1 MPVETKTTCPY
12 CGVGCGVIA
21 TVNDSGVV
29 SVKGDPDHPANFGRL
44 CSKGSAL
51 AETIDLE
58 GRLLH
63 PEINGKRAAW
73 DEALDL
79 VASRF
84 SETIAEHGPDSVAF
98 YVSGQ
103 LLTEDYY
110 LANKLMKG
118 FIGSANIDTN
128 SRLCMSSSVAGHR
141 RAFGADTVPGTY
153 EDMELAD
160 LVILTGS
167 NLAWCHPVLYQRLA
181 AAKAARPGMKV
192 VVIDPR
198 RTMSADIADMRL
210 AIRPDGD
217 VALFTGLLAHLS
229 DSLAIDRAYVQNH
242 TVGFDAAMQ
251 TARAHS
257 LTEIAAATGLTIAEL
272 ISFYELFERTE
283 KTVTCYSQGVN
294 QSESGTDK
302 VNAIINCHLATG
314 RIGRPGM
321 GPFSLTGQPNAM
333 GGREVGGLANMLAA
347 HMAIESAEVR
357 GRVQRFWGSPV
368 IAQKPGLKA
377 VDMFRA
383 VADGRI
389 KALWIMAT
397 NPVVSMPDAG
407 AVETA
412 IKACPFVVVSDV
424 MASTDTAR
432 HAHVLLPSLGW
443 GEKDGTVTNSERRI
457 SRQRGFLP
465 VPGQARADWWQMA
478 EVGRRMGFGAAFA
491 FRQPSEIFA
500 EHAALS
506 GFENAGNR
514 DFDISGVEPNSYDAM
529 TPFQWPKAA
538 PGDAVVTRFFADGRF
553 YHADGKARFIATV
566 LPETGRTSAD
576 YPLTLNT
583 GRIRDQ
589 WHTMTRTGKSA
600 RLNAHIA
607 EPFAELHPRDA
618 QALGIESADLVE
630 LESPHGK
637 VLLRAL
643 ISERQARGSVFAP
656 MHWNDQFA
664 SQARI
669 DVVVAPVTDP
679 HSGQPASKNMGVR
692 ARRFE
697 AKAYGFA
704 ISRIRPDAQDCAYWA
719 MAKADGG
726 YRMEL
731 AFAEEPQD
739 WTFWARQVFGI
750 EARIEPLGYSDR
762 HTGDLR
768 LAFFDG
774 DILLAALFIARQP
787 VAVARN
793 WAISQLTERHEDLR
807 MRFALVAG
815 RPGAGRADPG
825 ATVCSCFNVGVNQIT
840 AAIREGCHSVE
851 AIGKALNAG
860 TNCGSCRAEIRE
872 IIDGCLK
879 TAAE

>member
-21 TVNDSGVV
+21 TVNDDGIV
-29 SVKGDPDHPANFGRL
+29 SIRGDQDHPANFGRL

-58 GRLLH
+58 GRILH
-63 PEINGKRAAW
+63 PEINGKRATW

-84 SETIAEHGPDSVAF
+84 SDTIAEHGPDSVAF

-181 AAKAARPGMKV
+181 AAKAARPEMKV

-198 RTMSADIADMRL
+198 RTMSADIADMHL

-229 DSLAIDRAYVQNH
+229 GSPAVDHAFVEDH

-251 TARAHS
+251 AATEYS
-257 LTEIAAATGLTIAEL
+257 LPDIAEATGLTIAEL
-272 ISFYELFERTE
+272 ISFYELFERTQ

-294 QSESGTDK
+294 QSQSGTDK

-347 HMAIESAEVR
+347 HMAIESAGDR
-357 GRVQRFWGSPV
+357 DRVQRFWASPA
-368 IAQKPGLKA
+368 IAEKPGLKA

-407 AVETA
+407 AVEAA

-424 MASTDTAR
+424 MAKTDTAR

-457 SRQRGFLP
+457 SRQRGFLDT
-465 VPGQARADWWQMA
+465 PGEAKADWWQMA

-491 FRQPSEIFA
+491 FRHASEIFA

-506 GFENAGNR
+506 GFENLGSR
-514 DFDISGVEPNSYDAM
+514 DFDISGVDPKVYDGMA
-529 TPFQWPKAA
+529 PFQWPRPQA
-538 PGDAVVTRFFADGRF
+538 GDAGTTRFFADGRF
-553 YHADGKARFIATV
+553 YHADGKARFIVTA
-566 LPETGRTSAD
+566 LPEVDRTSAD

-600 RLNAHIA
+600 RLTAHIA

-664 SQARI
+664 SRARI
-669 DVVVAPVTDP
+669 DMVVAPVTDP
-679 HSGQPASKNMGVR
+679 YSGQPASKNTGVR

-704 ISRIRPDAQDCAYWA
+704 ISRTRPDAPDCAYWA
-719 MAKADGG
+719 IAKADGG

-739 WTFWARQVFGI
+739 WTLWARQVFGI
-750 EARIEPLGYSDR
+750 DAGIEPLGYSDR
-762 HTGDLR
+762 QTGDLR

-774 DILLAALFIARQP
+774 DILLAALFIARRP

-807 MRFALVAG
+807 MRFALIAG
-815 RPGAGRADPG
+815 RPGAGRPDPG

-840 AAIREGCHSVE
+840 AAVRDGCHSVE
-851 AIGKALNAG
+851 AIGKVLNAG
-860 TNCGSCRAEIRE
+860 ANCGSCRAEIKE
-872 IIDGCLK
+872 VINGCLK